1 MAVMFLTPLS
11 WLAVAGAVV
20 VAFAMRAVM
29 RRRRAT
35 DDLGLISQH
44 WIAQHRATSH
54 DPER

>member
-1 MAVMFLTPLS
+1 MFLTPLW

-20 VAFAMRAVM
+20 TAFAVLAVI
-29 RRRRAT
+29 RRRRAA

>member
-1 MAVMFLTPLS
+1 MFLTPLS
-11 WLAVAGAVV
+11 WLAGAVV
-20 VAFAMRAVM
+20 VAFAVRAVM